1 MNKKK
6 FIKIAVYGFT
16 IILIMFICSFNLYKG
31 SINPEIPEKLRTKAP
46 DLIGIQEEKGEKK
59 SVGIPHQLKSGPH
72 EEMPWVNDVDFKAA
86 VQNNG
91 TPTLLGGYKTVLRD
105 PLPGEEYNVHLAAKL
120 LAGIVV
126 KPGEVFSQNNSIGP
140 YIEEKGFQKGPTYIG
155 SQLVTTIG
163 GGVCKIA
170 STLYNVSI
178 LSNTEIVERH
188 AHSMPVPYV
197 PYGQDATVAYGAR
210 DFKFRNNTGS
220 NILIW
225 AQGIDNTLY
234 MAFYGVT
241 KPPKIEWGHEVQ
253 SVQKAQKTYKINPSL
268 TQGTEKM
275 LLEGMDGAV
284 VRSWITI
291 IAQDGTKKIKQLGIS
306 SYRPMN
312 HLYEKAQ

>member
-1 MNKKK
+1 MKNKNL
-6 FIKIAVYGFT
+6 IKITVYSLT
-16 IILIMFICSFNLYKG
+16 IVLVVFICSLSIYKG
-31 SINPEIPEKLRTKAP
+31 SINSETPEKLKTKVP
-46 DLIGIQEEKGEKK
+46 DLLSIGEENDEKK
-59 SVGIPHQLKSGPH
+59 SVGIPHQLKSGPY
-72 EEMPWVNDVDFKAA
+72 EEMPWVNDVDFKVA
-86 VQNNG
+86 VQNNN

-140 YIEEKGFQKGPTYIG
+140 YIESKGFQKGPTYIG
-155 SQLVTTIG
+155 SQLTTTIG

-178 LSNTEIVERH
+178 LSNVDIVERH

-197 PYGQDATVAYGAR
+197 PYGQDATVAFGAR
-210 DFKFRNNTGS
+210 DFRFKNNTGS

-234 MAFYGVT
+234 MAFYGVS

-253 SVQKAQKTYKINPSL
+253 SIQKAQKTYKTNPSL
-268 TQGTEKM
+268 PQGTEK
-275 LLEGMDGAV
+275 LILEGMDGAV
-284 VRSWITI
+284 IRSWITI
-291 IAQDGTKKIKQLGIS
+291 TAPDGTKTVKQLGIS
-306 SYRPMN
+306 SYKPMN
-312 HLYEKAQ
+312 HLYEKSG